1 MVNSISSSELS
12 ILARATAILKEQKS
26 ETKDLEKPIYIEN
39 KPISSDKPEKSEQ
52 PGKPIEIEDIISKLE
67 KKLKAGKTEEGGKP
81 EKPAEAE
88 KTEKSAE
95 AEKTEK
101 PAEAGKAEKPEQSAP
116 ISDEQKKTIN
126 SILGE
131 TNIEKSEPPVQKI
144 GSDEVSGKKTIDH
157 FVENFDLYDTNHDGI
172 LTSDEI
178 TIAFDKDRNGI
189 LSDAEKGDLD
199 IESILE
205 GEHALIYADGDV
217 SGENVFGLS
226 KDDFGAIKKLTDQN
240 EDLSIKDIWLSIQT
254 KVAKEENN
262 GDLFNTSEFRQ
273 YVNNLRTERLNSY
286 TPEERQAKIEAE
298 LKVILERT
306 NEYQAL
312 TSVKHIFGNVES
324 LTLEQIDEQLAN
336 TRKNSPVYDYLMI
349 LRHTLFAELDKR
361 DGNADGVITM
371 EEINAMQKEY
381 KAN

>member
-26 ETKDLEKPIYIEN
+26 EAKDSEKSIYEEN

-67 KKLKAGKTEEGGKP
+67 KKLKAGKTEEAG
-81 EKPAEAE
+81 
-88 KTEKSAE
+88 
-95 AEKTEK
+95 KTEK
-101 PAEAGKAEKPEQSAP
+101 PAEAGKAEKPAESEKTEKPEQSAP

-178 TIAFDKDRNGI
+178 SVAFDKDRNGI

-262 GDLFNTSEFRQ
+262 GDLFNTSGFRR
-273 YVNNLRTERLNSY
+273 YVDNLRTEQLNSY
-286 TPEERQAKIEAE
+286 TPEERQARIDAE
-298 LKVILERT
+298 LEVILERT

-371 EEINAMQKEY
+371 EEINAMQEEY

>member
-1 MVNSISSSELS
+1 M
-12 ILARATAILKEQKS
+12 
-26 ETKDLEKPIYIEN
+26 
-39 KPISSDKPEKSEQ
+39 
-52 PGKPIEIEDIISKLE
+52 
-67 KKLKAGKTEEGGKP
+67 
-81 EKPAEAE
+81 
-88 KTEKSAE
+88 
-95 AEKTEK
+95 
-101 PAEAGKAEKPEQSAP
+101 
-116 ISDEQKKTIN
+116 
-126 SILGE
+126 
-131 TNIEKSEPPVQKI
+131 
-144 GSDEVSGKKTIDH
+144 
-157 FVENFDLYDTNHDGI
+157 
-172 LTSDEI
+172 
-178 TIAFDKDRNGI
+178 
-189 LSDAEKGDLD
+189 
-199 IESILE
+199 E

-262 GDLFNTSEFRQ
+262 GDLFNTSGFRR
-273 YVNNLRTERLNSY
+273 YVDNLRTEQLNSY
-286 TPEERQAKIEAE
+286 TPEERQARIDAE
-298 LKVILERT
+298 LEVILERT

-371 EEINAMQKEY
+371 EEINAMQEEY

>member
-26 ETKDLEKPIYIEN
+26 EAKDSEKSIYEEN

-67 KKLKAGKTEEGGKP
+67 KKLKAGKTEEAG
-81 EKPAEAE
+81 
-88 KTEKSAE
+88 
-95 AEKTEK
+95 KTEK
-101 PAEAGKAEKPEQSAP
+101 PAEAGKAEKPAESEKTEKPEQSAP

-178 TIAFDKDRNGI
+178 SVAFDKDRNGI

-262 GDLFNTSEFRQ
+262 GDLFNTSGFRR
-273 YVNNLRTERLNSY
+273 YVDNLRTEQLNSY
-286 TPEERQAKIEAE
+286 TPEERQARIDAE
-298 LKVILERT
+298 LEVILERT

-371 EEINAMQKEY
+371 EEINAMQEY